1 MKVLIAGGGTGGH
14 VYPALSIAEAI
25 CAIVPG
31 VEISFAGR
39 EEGLEDAVVKARG
52 YAFYP
57 VQAGQ
62 IRGKGVGVVK
72 SGVKILAGLGKSMR
86 LVQSVNPDIIVG
98 VGGYVS
104 FPVGMASALL
114 KKRLVLH
121 EQNTIPGSANR
132 FLARFAEKVFTGF
145 TRTGKY
151 FAEGKSLYTG
161 NPLRYDLVKRG
172 MGAKRE
178 GESPHGILILG
189 GSAGAAKLND
199 FALSLASII
208 RKENLPFRIYHQTG
222 KAHFTKMK
230 EKYEGTDYQVECF
243 PFSDEIWRYYER
255 ARFAVARAGA
265 VTISEI
271 SCFGIPTVLVPYPH
285 AADNHQE
292 ENAREYEKAGCG
304 IYFREEKLEPREV
317 IGFFQE
323 LLEKGDRYEFYV
335 KNSKKFSRPFA
346 ADEIARCCVDLVQGV
361 KHVQEGY

>member
-14 VYPALSIAEAI
+14 VYPALSIADAI
-25 CAIVPG
+25 GAIVPG

-62 IRGKGVGVVK
+62 IRGKGVGVVQ
-72 SGVKILAGLGKSMR
+72 SGVKILAGLGNSIG
-86 LVQSVNPDIIVG
+86 LLQEVTPDIVVG

-121 EQNTIPGSANR
+121 EQNSIPGSANR

-145 TRTGKY
+145 KRTGEY
-151 FAEGKSLYTG
+151 FSEGKILYTG

-172 MGAKRE
+172 ISAKKE
-178 GESPHGILILG
+178 GESPYGIFILG
-189 GSAGAAKLND
+189 GSAGAARLND

-208 RKENLPFRIYHQTG
+208 RKENLPFRIFHQTG

-230 EKYEGTDYQVECF
+230 EKYEGMDDLVECF

-265 VTISEI
+265 VTISEL
-271 SCFGIPTVLVPYPH
+271 SCFGIPSVLVPYPH

-292 ENAREYEKAGCG
+292 ENAREFEKAGCG
-304 IYFREEKLEPREV
+304 IYLREEKLDPREV

-323 LLEKGDRYEFYV
+323 LLEKEDRYEYYR
-335 KNSKKFSRPFA
+335 KNSKNFSRPFA
-346 ADEIARCCVDLVQGV
+346 ADEIARFCVDLVQGV
-361 KHVQEGY
+361 KNVQERY